1 MLDDRLTVHQLPQMA
16 GFDESRLTVVVAF
29 DFGYQIHDKACWR
42 WLEKWLLL
50 DPSSINLTLLH
61 IETVRDPAKLELTS
75 YRYISLEDSSRF
87 LPYDV
92 WRSLRRNKY
101 PHHEVVLLQTNIGI
115 SKSILDY
122 MRYDAPRHAMLVLG
136 SRHHTPSIIPRFL
149 MGSVSSDVT
158 AKIDSHPVLLIRT
171 RLFKDVSDLRE
182 DTVGSAYL
190 GLREE
195 GKEFG
200 CGRSI
205 CIAVDGA
212 HVKSLV
218 HYVMRE
224 IMRKTDIVQI
234 VHCAADESAS
244 TLARVSA
251 ELEEIREELKTFLD
265 DENQLDSVLLDF
277 TGDIREKVLEH
288 VDERMS
294 SKAIDLLVIGNRTR
308 RAVLS
313 RNIIGSTAQYI
324 LQYAHVPVL
333 MVPDALIEYMED
345 DAMSTA
351 A

>member
-1 MLDDRLTVHQLPQMA
+1 
-16 GFDESRLTVVVAF
+16 
-29 DFGYQIHDKACWR
+29 
-42 WLEKWLLL
+42 
-50 DPSSINLTLLH
+50 
-61 IETVRDPAKLELTS
+61 
-75 YRYISLEDSSRF
+75 
-87 LPYDV
+87 
-92 WRSLRRNKY
+92 
-101 PHHEVVLLQTNIGI
+101 
-115 SKSILDY
+115 
-122 MRYDAPRHAMLVLG
+122 MLVLG

-218 HYVMRE
+218 HYVMRK

-234 VHCAADESAS
+234 VHCAADENAS